1 MAIAEL
7 SELPELTEL
16 ARQRSSVGHVTSPAL
31 SFELEQNAASE
42 SAGRVRVAVHDASRI
57 EWSLSVPL
65 PTDVPLVYAL
75 RVEIQIPTN
84 TFVRHTPWDQMQ
96 AFTRLDG
103 PALAPDGDA
112 VSIDQLRR
120 GGLAMASQLAR
131 ASEGFNRHCR
141 LAGSLFATAP
151 HSELEAALTIW
162 IEAATRI
169 SEEARERLTRSPP
182 RAEATELQRERRLVD
197 EYISVRF
204 LEALAGAER
213 GLQGLVRS
221 KSPLAHRIVVV
232 VALVEAR
239 LAEVLEAELEYRE
252 QRGFGNA
259 DPSSPDA
266 LERYLERSSRLK
278 KHFQEVLFLDPETFH
293 VAERAYHWIAGFVAI
308 VASTWAFAW
317 QMALANQ
324 VSSAQTFSTGL
335 LTLALMAG
343 IVYAAKDRIK
353 EVGRNWMTTR
363 VQRVWGAQRITRY
376 RAPARRLPGRDIV
389 VVARESFD
397 QGVAN
402 LPDPLNPES
411 GATVP
416 FTILS
421 YEHKGSVIPHPQL
434 VASGVQRV
442 KHVFRYDLSPMFGR
456 LDDAMKPVPVLDT
469 TNAMRRVRFIDAP
482 RCYRV
487 PIRVR
492 VECAGHTYEEQST
505 LILHKRGLERLD
517 RDDRDLDPRELGSS
531 DSVGDSDIERP
542 SAPSLVEI
550 GIEPG

>member
-7 SELPELTEL
+7 TEE
-16 ARQRSSVGHVTSPAL
+16 AYVAQ
-31 SFELEQNAASE
+31 EAANE
-42 SAGRVRVAVHDASRI
+42 GAGRVRVAVHDASRI

-65 PTDVPLVYAL
+65 PKDAPLDYSL
-75 RVEIQIPTN
+75 RVEMQIPTN

-103 PALAPDGDA
+103 PAVSSNGDA

-120 GGLAMASQLAR
+120 GALAMASQLAR
-131 ASEGFNRHCR
+131 ASDGFSRHCR

-151 HSELEAALTIW
+151 HSELEDALTIW
-162 IEAATRI
+162 IEAAVRI
-169 SEEARERLTRSPP
+169 SEEARERITQCPDIEP
-182 RAEATELQRERRLVD
+182 AELQRERKLVD
-197 EYISVRF
+197 EYISVRL

-213 GLQGLVRS
+213 GLSSLMQTRS
-221 KSPLAHRIVVV
+221 PNAMLIKPV
-232 VALVEAR
+232 VAAVEAR
-239 LAEVLEAELEYRE
+239 LAEVLSQELAYRAK
-252 QRGFGNA
+252 RGFTNA
-259 DPSSPDA
+259 DPTSSDSA
-266 LERYLERSSRLK
+266 RTLERYLERSSRLK

-293 VAERAYHWIAGFVAI
+293 VAERAYHWIAGFVAV

-317 QMALANQ
+317 QIALANQ
-324 VSSAQTFSTGL
+324 ASSAQTFSTGL
-335 LTLALMAG
+335 LTLALVAG
-343 IVYAAKDRIK
+343 VVYATKDRIK
-353 EVGRNWMTTR
+353 EIGRNWMTTR
-363 VQRVWGAQRITRY
+363 VHRVWGAQRITRY

-389 VVARESFD
+389 VTARESFD

-416 FTILS
+416 VTVLS
-421 YEHKGSVIPHPQL
+421 YEHKGSVVPHAQL
-434 VASGVQRV
+434 LSSGVRRV

-456 LDDAMKPVPVLDT
+456 LDDAMKPVPVLDDVS
-469 TNAMRRVRFIDAP
+469 RKVRFVDAP

-492 VECAGHTYEEQST
+492 VVCDGRTYEEQST
-505 LILHKRGLERLD
+505 LVLHKRGLERLD
-517 RDDRDLDPRELGSS
+517 RDEDK
-531 DSVGDSDIERP
+531 P
-542 SAPSLVEI
+542 SNPSLAEI

>member
-7 SELPELTEL
+7 TEE
-16 ARQRSSVGHVTSPAL
+16 AFVAQ
-31 SFELEQNAASE
+31 EAANE
-42 SAGRVRVAVHDASRI
+42 GAGRVRLAVHDASRI

-65 PTDVPLVYAL
+65 PDDAPLDYSL
-75 RVEIQIPTN
+75 RVEMQIPTN

-103 PALAPDGDA
+103 PAVAASDD
-112 VSIDQLRR
+112 VVCIDQLRR
-120 GGLAMASQLAR
+120 GALAMASQLAR
-131 ASEGFNRHCR
+131 ASDGFTRHCR

-151 HSELEAALTIW
+151 HSELEDALTIW
-162 IEAATRI
+162 IEAAVRI
-169 SEEARERLTRSPP
+169 SEEARERLTQAPDEV
-182 RAEATELQRERRLVD
+182 EAAELQRERHLVD
-197 EYISVRF
+197 EYISVRL

-213 GLQGLVRS
+213 GLCSLASS
-221 KSPLAHRIVVV
+221 KSPNAVRIRPV
-232 VALVEAR
+232 VAAVEAR
-239 LAEVLEAELEYRE
+239 LAEVLSLELEYRE
-252 QRGFGNA
+252 KRGFGNA

-293 VAERAYHWIAGFVAI
+293 VAERAYHWIAGFVAV

-317 QMALANQ
+317 QIALANQ
-324 VSSAQTFSTGL
+324 ASSAQTFSTGL
-335 LTLALMAG
+335 LTLALLAG
-343 IVYAAKDRIK
+343 VVYATKDRIK
-353 EVGRNWMTTR
+353 EIGRTWMTRR
-363 VQRVWGAQRITRY
+363 VHRVWGAQRITRY

-389 VVARESFD
+389 VTARESFD

-411 GATVP
+411 GATMP
-416 FTILS
+416 ITILS
-421 YEHKGSVIPHPQL
+421 YEHKGNVLPHAQL
-434 VASGVQRV
+434 VASGVRRV

-456 LDDAMKPVPVLDT
+456 LDDAMKPVPVLDDT
-469 TNAMRRVRFIDAP
+469 SRKVRFIDAP

-505 LILHKRGLERLD
+505 LVLHKRGLERLD
-517 RDDRDLDPRELGSS
+517 RHEDK
-531 DSVGDSDIERP
+531 P
-542 SAPSLVEI
+542 SNPSLAEI

>member
-1 MAIAEL
+1 MAIAD
-7 SELPELTEL
+7 LTEE
-16 ARQRSSVGHVTSPAL
+16 AYVAH
-31 SFELEQNAASE
+31 EAANE
-42 SAGRVRVAVHDASRI
+42 GAGRVRVAVHDASRI

-65 PTDVPLVYAL
+65 PSDAPLDYSL
-75 RVEIQIPTN
+75 RVEMQIPTN

-103 PALAPDGDA
+103 PAVAAHGDA

-120 GGLAMASQLAR
+120 GALAMASQLAR
-131 ASEGFNRHCR
+131 ASDGFNRHCR

-151 HSELEAALTIW
+151 HSELEDALTIW
-162 IEAATRI
+162 IEAAVRI
-169 SEEARERLTRSPP
+169 SEEARNRLTQAPELVV
-182 RAEATELQRERRLVD
+182 EAAELQRERRLVD
-197 EYISVRF
+197 EYISVRL

-213 GLQGLVRS
+213 GLNSLATS
-221 KSPLAHRIVVV
+221 KSPNALRIRPV
-232 VALVEAR
+232 VAAVEGR
-239 LAEVLEAELEYRE
+239 LAEVLSLELEYRQ

-293 VAERAYHWIAGFVAI
+293 VAERAYHWIAGFVAV

-317 QMALANQ
+317 QIALANQ
-324 VSSAQTFSTGL
+324 ASSAQTFSTGL
-335 LTLALMAG
+335 LTLALIAG
-343 IVYAAKDRIK
+343 VVYATKDRIK
-353 EVGRNWMTTR
+353 EIGRNWMTTR
-363 VQRVWGAQRITRY
+363 VHRVWGAQRITRY
-376 RAPARRLPGRDIV
+376 RAPARRLPGRDV
-389 VVARESFD
+389 VVTARESFD

-416 FTILS
+416 VTILS
-421 YEHKGSVIPHPQL
+421 YEHKGNVVPHTQL
-434 VASGVQRV
+434 LASGVRRV

-456 LDDAMKPVPVLDT
+456 LDDAMKPVPVLDD
-469 TNAMRRVRFIDAP
+469 ASRKVRFIDAP

-487 PIRVR
+487 PIKVR
-492 VECAGHTYEEQST
+492 VECGGHTYEEQST
-505 LILHKRGLERLD
+505 LVLHKRGLERLD
-517 RDDRDLDPRELGSS
+517 RDE
-531 DSVGDSDIERP
+531 EKP
-542 SAPSLVEI
+542 SNPSLAEI